1 MILFWLICL
10 VLIVIALAFILPPL
24 MQETK
29 TAPTAESRAQANIA
43 VYRDQI
49 SELEADL
56 RNGIIAS
63 DQFQQDR
70 DDLEKRLLADVESTK
85 TTLKSSRR
93 KGPLVADR
101 STLYTLAI
109 GIPVLAVAMYL
120 QVGNRSAI
128 GRSAAQGSQMAMSP
142 PGDPQLSDQQR
153 IQANVD
159 ALAEKL
165 EQNPTDFNGWLMLAN
180 SYTSLERYDD
190 AVNAYA
196 KATGLKTDDA
206 DLWAN
211 YAFVLAMKNGR
222 RLAGEPT
229 QLLNK
234 ALQLDPENPRALQ
247 LSGSAAFEAK
257 DYQQAIF
264 YWEKLQKKAG
274 PETELGQAVGQRIAE
289 AKQLAAQK

>member
-24 MQETK
+24 MQESK
-29 TAPTAESRAQANIA
+29 TAPTSESRAEANIA

-70 DDLEKRLLADVESTK
+70 DDLEKRLLEDVESTK

-109 GIPVLAVAMYL
+109 GIPILAVAMYL

-128 GRSAAQGSQMAMSP
+128 GQSATQGSQMAMSP
-142 PGDPQLSDQQR
+142 PGDPQLSEQQR

-159 ALAEKL
+159 ALAKKL

-196 KATGLKTDDA
+196 KATGLKPDDA

-222 RLAGEPT
+222 KLAGEPT

-257 DYQQAIF
+257 NYQRAIF

-289 AKQLAAQK
+289 AKRLAAQK

>member
-70 DDLEKRLLADVESTK
+70 DDLEKRLLEDVESTK

-264 YWEKLQKKAG
+264 YWKKLLKKAG
-274 PETELGQAVGQRIAE
+274 PET
-289 AKQLAAQK
+289 

>member
-29 TAPTAESRAQANIA
+29 TAPTAESRSQANIA

-70 DDLEKRLLADVESTK
+70 DDLEKRLLEDVESTK